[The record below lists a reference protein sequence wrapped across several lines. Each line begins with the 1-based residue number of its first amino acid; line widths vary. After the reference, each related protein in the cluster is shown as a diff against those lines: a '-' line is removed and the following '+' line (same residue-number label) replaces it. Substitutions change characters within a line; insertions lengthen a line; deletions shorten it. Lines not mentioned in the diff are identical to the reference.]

1 MAPVGIC
8 STARETSDGTP
19 LREAN
24 ERTVSLACRA
34 PRSRSGT
41 GLRRWGSTVYVRSSV
56 GRQSEIRR
64 LEELVEAV
72 RAGRSR
78 AVAGLLRPVRRALAT
93 ACRLR
98 RPAAAGRDAKRC
110 RAPCGS
116 LATATGAQRR
126 SGGALATMVAE
137 GQTNRNQPH
146 AARPLAAGGPA
157 THRGCS
163 DSSLCHGGRV
173 VSVDWGDWSSFEGS
187 PGRELG
193 GLKPAAA
200 RRYFDALMAARPA
213 RRVALE
219 RLLERNHAPISIA
232 DDGLQR
238 LNDWYGENVSGAD
251 GRLVAR
257 WYAVGLDVALYI
269 ADAMIA
275 RAPGLEWRM
284 YTKRRQ
290 ALSYQRPVLMGF

>member
-1 MAPVGIC
+1 
-8 STARETSDGTP
+8 
-19 LREAN
+19 
-24 ERTVSLACRA
+24 
-34 PRSRSGT
+34 
-41 GLRRWGSTVYVRSSV
+41 
-56 GRQSEIRR
+56 
-64 LEELVEAV
+64 
-72 RAGRSR
+72 
-78 AVAGLLRPVRRALAT
+78 
-93 ACRLR
+93 
-98 RPAAAGRDAKRC
+98 
-110 RAPCGS
+110 
-116 LATATGAQRR
+116 
-126 SGGALATMVAE
+126 MVAE

-284 YTKRRQ
+284 YTMRRQ
-290 ALSYQRPVLMGF
+290 ALSYQRPVLMGFTRVRDPDYHIDPELVVTVHGHRLVTGLEEDRDLFVRMVRSGAEKA